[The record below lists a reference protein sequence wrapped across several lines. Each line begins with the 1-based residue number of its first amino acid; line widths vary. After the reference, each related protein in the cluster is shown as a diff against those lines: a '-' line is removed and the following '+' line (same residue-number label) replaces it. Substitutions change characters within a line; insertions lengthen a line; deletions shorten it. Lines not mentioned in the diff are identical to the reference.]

1 MSKSFGQKVG
11 NTADVIVGDIILGS
25 IGRAGYHVGKI
36 PGVAKA
42 GAYVKENISDGY
54 HAAEL
59 AEKKRKALASLQR
72 ITREGVAMSPAT
84 LRQIAEQNGLD
95 SKALDGLMEMARKA
109 AGKGA
114 EIPHPGDGTYH
125 APAAAGA

>member
-11 NTADVIVGDIILGS
+11 TTADLIVGDMILGS

-42 GAYVKENISDGY
+42 GAYVRDNVVDGY
-54 HAAEL
+54 RAAEL
-59 AEKKRKALASLQR
+59 AEKKRKALAALQR

-84 LRQIAEQNGLD
+84 LYQIGEQNGLD
-95 SKALDGLMEMARKA
+95 PKALDGLLEMARKA
-109 AGKGA
+109 GGKGA
-114 EIPHPGDGTYH
+114 EIPHPGDGQYS
-125 APAAAGA
+125 AE